1 MLITRTPLRISIGGG
16 GTDLPSYYQ
25 ERGGFVISAAI
36 DKYIYIAVNRTF
48 TPEVFLKYL
57 EVERTTSVDEI
68 RHPILREVLRAHGVR
83 SHLEL
88 VSIADIP
95 AGTGLGSS
103 GSFTVGSLR
112 ALYALK
118 REHITAQALAE
129 EACHIEINVLGNPVG
144 KQDQYI
150 AAFGGLTVFTFD
162 PDGHVHVEPLK
173 IDGSTLHELEERLL
187 LFFTGFSR
195 SASSILDDQDK
206 KTKSNDGAM
215 VANLNATKE
224 MGRKIKALLEAGDID
239 GFGHTM
245 NEHWT
250 MKRARSA
257 GMSNPEID
265 GWYEHAIMNGAV
277 GGKLVGAGAGGFL
290 LLLADDVPRLRSAM
304 TSIGL
309 EEVRFGF
316 DLDGSVVMTRG

>member
-25 ERGGFVISAAI
+25 HHGGFVISAAI
-36 DKYIYIAVNRTF
+36 DKYIYVAVNRTF
-48 TPEVFLKYL
+48 TPELLLKYS
-57 EVERTTSVDEI
+57 EVERTTSIQEI
-68 RHPILREVLRAHGVR
+68 KHPILRESLRAHDVG

-88 VSIADIP
+88 VSVADIP

-103 GSFTVGSLR
+103 GTFTVGTLR

-118 REHITAQALAE
+118 REHITTQALAE
-129 EACHIEINVLGNPVG
+129 EACHIEIDVLGNPVG

-162 PDGHVHVEPLK
+162 TSGGVRVEPLK

-206 KTKSNDGAM
+206 RTKSNDSAM
-215 VANLNATKE
+215 VANLDATKE
-224 MGRKIKALLEAGDID
+224 MGKKIQAVLEAGDID
-239 GFGHTM
+239 GFGHMM
-245 NEHWT
+245 NDHWM

-265 GWYEHAIMNGAV
+265 GWYEHAMRNGAV

-304 TSIGL
+304 TTIGL